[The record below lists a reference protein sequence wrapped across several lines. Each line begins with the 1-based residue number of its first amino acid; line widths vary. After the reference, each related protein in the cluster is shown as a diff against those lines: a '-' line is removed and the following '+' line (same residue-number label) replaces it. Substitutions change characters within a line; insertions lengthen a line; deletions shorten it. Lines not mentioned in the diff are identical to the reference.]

1 MKHLPASAGRI
12 EAVWQ
17 NNIPS
22 RVTSLQ
28 PMGKAQS
35 AGWTK
40 LNAPTTELL
49 RSVHFLSESNG
60 WVAGA
65 NGALLRT
72 SNGGASWAAVS
83 AGLNTGQN
91 DFKTVRFVNANVG
104 WLGSGNGMARTSDG
118 GANWQIYEMPA
129 GINGASDQV
138 FLVLFGTGTRAQRTF
153 SRGDHA
159 GRNRCRSALCRSRA
173 RFNRRRSIQPAPA
186 TQPERTRRNRTRPDR
201 RKRSRQCIAREYQ
214 VMKKSAIRKWLCCHF
229 RITKQFSINPLL
241 PPDEEACLCK
251 TF

>member
-138 FLVLFGTGTRAQRTF
+138 FLVLFGTGTRA
-153 SRGDHA
+153 
-159 GRNRCRSALCRSRA
+159 RSALSALAATLGGIGAEVLYAGAAPGLIGVDQFNLRLPRSLNGRGEIELA
-173 RFNRRRSIQPAPA
+173 L
-186 TQPERTRRNRTRPDR
+186 TVE
-201 RKRSRQCIAREYQ
+201 
-214 VMKKSAIRKWLCCHF
+214 SAAANVLRVNIK
-229 RITKQFSINPLL
+229 
-241 PPDEEACLCK
+241 
-251 TF
+251 